1 MTVTRLDLAIK
12 LFGPRYTVLPSG
24 LHDFYDVGVLYNA
37 APAEIVIGKTTVPMD
52 DFVHG
57 VTERTKQ
64 NGGNGRKNL
73 AQHIAEMR
81 AYNPPPDPPEP
92 PADPIP
98 QPRHDNKAAT
108 RPELKPVR
116 DEAGRYLTAL
126 DPTTDRFTFQ
136 TFDDNKERKK
146 ARAEA
151 NKLRKQ
157 QGKPELKDP
166 LARVRHG
173 TLAEHWNE
181 LVELNNKGAG
191 IYITINVTKLKGRR
205 TKENI

>member
-37 APAEIVIGKTTVPMD
+37 APAEIVIGKTTIPMD

-81 AYNPPPDPPEP
+81 AYSPPPDPPARSQHES
-92 PADPIP
+92 
-98 QPRHDNKAAT
+98 
-108 RPELKPVR
+108 L
-116 DEAGRYLTAL
+116 AG
-126 DPTTDRFTFQ
+126 
-136 TFDDNKERKK
+136 
-146 ARAEA
+146 
-151 NKLRKQ
+151 
-157 QGKPELKDP
+157 
-166 LARVRHG
+166 
-173 TLAEHWNE
+173 EHS
-181 LVELNNKGAG
+181 
-191 IYITINVTKLKGRR
+191 Y
-205 TKENI
+205 